1 MCLPF
6 FSCLVTRLM
15 ALRFVTAVVCTISKL
30 SHSVLIS
37 YSESQSRPN
46 TKIALNLKPGAN
58 LYSEKCSSLDRDL
71 LLVYLRSGLSMWF
84 LFFFFSSWDKMA
96 VSIRRSAPHGPVGT
110 SRGERNGFHKG
121 GSCSGPMK
129 RRQHI
134 CRGEI
139 KPFYS
144 VFLAFFSSKDAE

>member
-1 MCLPF
+1 
-6 FSCLVTRLM
+6 
-15 ALRFVTAVVCTISKL
+15 
-30 SHSVLIS
+30 
-37 YSESQSRPN
+37 
-46 TKIALNLKPGAN
+46 
-58 LYSEKCSSLDRDL
+58 
-71 LLVYLRSGLSMWF
+71 
-84 LFFFFSSWDKMA
+84 MA

-144 VFLAFFSSKDAE
+144 VFLAFFSVRMPSSTHELGVCLVCASQNPAIT